1 MEKVWAEFLGELRY
15 ESSGAKYF
23 SRSWNE
29 WNVLDTETSLLVGI
43 SVLLVGVLVSV
54 SGEMFGFAYYCI
66 IFNLR
71 EKQAVLMIENCWCSY
86 RDRHMYH
93 ILRTA
98 VSSAVS
104 CFSYIWA
111 LYE

>member
-29 WNVLDTETSLLVGI
+29 WNVLDTETSLLVG
-43 SVLLVGVLVSV
+43 VLVSV
-54 SGEMFGFAYYCI
+54 SGEMFGFTYYCI

-98 VSSAVS
+98 VSSTVS
-104 CFSYIWA
+104 CFSYI
-111 LYE
+111 

>member
-29 WNVLDTETSLLVGI
+29 WNVLDTETSLLVG
-43 SVLLVGVLVSV
+43 VLVSV
-54 SGEMFGFAYYCI
+54 SGEMFGFTYYCI

-104 CFSYIWA
+104 CFSYI
-111 LYE
+111 

>member
-29 WNVLDTETSLLVGI
+29 WNVLDTETSLLVG
-43 SVLLVGVLVSV
+43 VLVSV
-54 SGEMFGFAYYCI
+54 SGEMFGFTYYCI